1 MALGTGVFESSL
13 AYRGI
18 ELPARAACFWWRA
31 RERHNFRV
39 THPECIEM
47 GDMEPISNHIV
58 LHCPRG
64 KPAVARAQCGHPPA
78 RRGPTPLPQ
87 PDSRRLDHPARDARD
102 QALAPR
108 STIRTAAALM
118 AGWSPGPPPPS

>member
-18 ELPARAACFWWRA
+18 ELPARAACFRWRA

-47 GDMEPISNHIV
+47 GDMEPISTHIV
-58 LHCPRG
+58 LHLRVPSSRPSVSLRFRDLHGPVIALPCG
-64 KPAVARAQCGHPPA
+64 QGVAQQFLNFL
-78 RRGPTPLPQ
+78 PLPQ
-87 PDSRRLDHPARDARD
+87 G
-102 QALAPR
+102 Q
-108 STIRTAAALM
+108 
-118 AGWSPGPPPPS
+118 